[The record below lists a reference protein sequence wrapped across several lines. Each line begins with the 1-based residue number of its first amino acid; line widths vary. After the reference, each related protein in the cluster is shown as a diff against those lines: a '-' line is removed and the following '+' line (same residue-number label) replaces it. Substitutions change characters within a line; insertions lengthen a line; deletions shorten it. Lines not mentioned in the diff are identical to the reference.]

1 MKQGYVEARITI
13 LLLIGAAGSGKT
25 HFKQLILGLPPPEI
39 RESTPLA
46 EASIR
51 AISVLRIAV
60 GEESMEW
67 CVITPETLRQMVA
80 DGIVQIGYLPQ
91 PTISQVLSNSLISAS
106 GNVGEQQQ
114 SGIQLSTELS
124 VGSSESS
131 LQSFDSFGGGNSSS
145 IASLEEKP
153 VHETKLQSELL
164 ELISKSSGSG
174 ELFKCD
180 WVYIIDSGGQPQFHE
195 VLPAFIRHVSGVVFV
210 LKLNESLSDHP
221 TVKYFSKGGKQCGA
235 SYSSPFTHEQT
246 LKNCLRMMQTRHS
259 SSGKVTV
266 PKVFVAGTHRDK
278 VWWLWHESRKVKN
291 KKLIKTLKPVFGEK
305 LVFYRMSGC
314 DELIF
319 PVNAKNPT
327 TEDKKVADEF
337 RQAVMKACDKARVK
351 IPLPW
356 FVLEQQLQQ
365 LAAEKG
371 VAVLSIEE
379 CLGVAHRLHMD
390 DHSFYAALDYFVDLN
405 IIFYYRDILR
415 NAVFCSSQV
424 LLDKL
429 SELVE
434 YSHKLRGRPDTEVVS
449 TQSAYRGALE
459 LQFRDHGI
467 ITVDF
472 LEQFPK
478 HYTEEVFTP
487 ADFLK
492 LFSHLLIV
500 ACIVEGKYF
509 MPCLLPDL
517 SSKEIDNHRSGA
529 RAPVAPILICFPGEW
544 VSCGI
549 FVALVTFLQ
558 KEAGWKIQLT
568 EDSTPACLYHNC
580 VQFILPGNPVEVTL
594 IDSCAYLEVH
604 VEVPK
609 ERRSQEC
616 PKILSAVRE
625 GLDRIINLQ
634 GYENLQAQVAFF
646 CPRPLWKCDST
657 PHPVEIN
664 DDHSWWTCSIN
675 TRVNGKLRK
684 KHLVWFDSQQQS
696 KFFGLLHY
704 IRKRVGTISA
714 DSVAIT
720 MLCVLCG

>member
-246 LKNCLRMMQTRHS
+246 LK
-259 SSGKVTV
+259 
-266 PKVFVAGTHRDK
+266 
-278 VWWLWHESRKVKN
+278 
-291 KKLIKTLKPVFGEK
+291 KLP
-305 LVFYRMSGC
+305 SN
-314 DELIF
+314 D
-319 PVNAKNPT
+319 
-327 TEDKKVADEF
+327 ADT
-337 RQAVMKACDKARVK
+337 
-351 IPLPW
+351 
-356 FVLEQQLQQ
+356 
-365 LAAEKG
+365 
-371 VAVLSIEE
+371 
-379 CLGVAHRLHMD
+379 
-390 DHSFYAALDYFVDLN
+390 
-405 IIFYYRDILR
+405 
-415 NAVFCSSQV
+415 SQ
-424 LLDKL
+424 
-429 SELVE
+429 
-434 YSHKLRGRPDTEVVS
+434 
-449 TQSAYRGALE
+449 
-459 LQFRDHGI
+459 
-467 ITVDF
+467 
-472 LEQFPK
+472 
-478 HYTEEVFTP
+478 
-487 ADFLK
+487 
-492 LFSHLLIV
+492 
-500 ACIVEGKYF
+500 
-509 MPCLLPDL
+509 
-517 SSKEIDNHRSGA
+517 
-529 RAPVAPILICFPGEW
+529 
-544 VSCGI
+544 
-549 FVALVTFLQ
+549 
-558 KEAGWKIQLT
+558 
-568 EDSTPACLYHNC
+568 
-580 VQFILPGNPVEVTL
+580 
-594 IDSCAYLEVH
+594 
-604 VEVPK
+604 
-609 ERRSQEC
+609 
-616 PKILSAVRE
+616 
-625 GLDRIINLQ
+625 
-634 GYENLQAQVAFF
+634 
-646 CPRPLWKCDST
+646 
-657 PHPVEIN
+657 
-664 DDHSWWTCSIN
+664 
-675 TRVNGKLRK
+675 
-684 KHLVWFDSQQQS
+684 
-696 KFFGLLHY
+696 
-704 IRKRVGTISA
+704 
-714 DSVAIT
+714 
-720 MLCVLCG
+720 